1 MAWQAPLSPSLSNDG
16 SCVAWRRADRQCS
29 TLFWQAFDTVVAIS
43 GSTRPLRDARSEE
56 GKQFAPVANYRSYKQ
71 FAISPRA
78 GNRARKFRSHFSQEN
93 TPIHLLYPQGKN
105 RWSSLCV
112 AMRLS

>member
-1 MAWQAPLSPSLSNDG
+1 MGPVLRGAGPSPMFDAAWASL
-16 SCVAWRRADRQCS
+16 
-29 TLFWQAFDTVVAIS
+29 
-43 GSTRPLRDARSEE
+43 GSTTGPLRDERSEE
-56 GKQFAPVANYRSYKQ
+56 GKQFAPVANYWSHKQ

-78 GNRARKFRSHFSQEN
+78 DHRARKFRSHFSQEN

-112 AMRLS
+112 AMPLS

>member
-1 MAWQAPLSPSLSNDG
+1 MRGSALGGAGPSPI
-16 SCVAWRRADRQCS
+16 
-29 TLFWQAFDTVVAIS
+29 FDTVLAIG
-43 GSTRPLRDARSEE
+43 GSIRPLRDERSEE
-56 GKQFAPVANYRSYKQ
+56 GKQFAPVANYWSRKQ
-71 FAISPRA
+71 FAISRRA
-78 GNRARKFRSHFSQEN
+78 DHRARKFRSHFSQEN